1 MTDTTPLLTQI
12 PGPRTLYVGRERRF
26 LKRVRMTMR
35 YWLRRPFYKKEALRL
50 ITWLNAHA
58 LWRPLFVKDPVR
70 FHSVIYHYCDKRLS
84 PKERVDAII
93 TTLTVLEEKLGPE
106 RVKTLVEKGTVEL
119 APLTD
124 TLHLHLNLN
133 AIDYFEGYF
142 SINIQDGTDTRYY
155 DASFGLINASDL
167 LMASIQGPKGEGAQ
181 DAVRRL
187 TKALHGVR
195 PMFLMVDAM
204 KLLAQNWG
212 LGLTGI
218 PYAQQTKV
226 RINGSRKV
234 YFNYDDF
241 WEENGGTREANAW
254 RLPLTIERRPL
265 EEIASKKRSMYR
277 KRYEMLDGLE
287 AQMKERLR

>member
-1 MTDTTPLLTQI
+1 MTNTTPLLTRI

-26 LKRVRMTMR
+26 LKRMRMIMR

-50 ITWLNAHA
+50 IEWLNAHA
-58 LWRPLFVKDPVR
+58 LWRPLFTNDPVR
-70 FHSVIYHYCDKRLS
+70 IHSVIYHYCDKRLT

-93 TTLTVLEEKLGPE
+93 NTFTVLEDRLGEE
-106 RVKTLVEKGTVEL
+106 RVKTLVEKGTIEL

-124 TLHLHLNLN
+124 TLRLHLNLN

-155 DASFGLINASDL
+155 DASFGLIEKSDL

-181 DAVRRL
+181 EAVRRL

-204 KLLAQNWG
+204 KLLAKTWK
-212 LGLTGI
+212 LGLTGV

-234 YFNYDDF
+234 YFNYDEF
-241 WEENGGTREANAW
+241 WEENGGTRETHAW

-277 KRYEMLDGLE
+277 KRYEMLDTLE
-287 AQMKERLR
+287 ATINERLH